1 MIKEHNMKGVTVWFT
16 GLPCSGKTTLAL
28 KLNAELKKRGIRPE
42 ELDGDIT
49 RKYLSKG
56 LGFSKEDRDENIRR
70 VGFVCSLLTRQG
82 AVTTAAFVSPYRSIR
97 AEIRAMIGAFI
108 EVYVKCSL
116 EKCIE
121 RDVKGM
127 YKKAIAGEIKNFT
140 GISDPFE
147 EPEKPELVVET
158 DKESAEE
165 SLQKI
170 LAKMEEL
177 GYLRPAA
184 EDLVLPDY
192 LRRDLL
198 KSPARG
204 NFPDLSTFV
213 IHILGQYVAHH
224 GSDGSDIS
232 QAEEE
237 AAKAKLKK
245 LGYLS

>member
-1 MIKEHNMKGVTVWFT
+1 MKGVTIWFT

-28 KLNAELKKRGIRPE
+28 KLSAELRKRGIHCE
-42 ELDGDIT
+42 DLDGDIT

-70 VGFVCSLLTRQG
+70 VGFVCSLLTKHG

-97 AEIRAMIGAFI
+97 AEIREMIGDFV

-147 EPEKPELVVET
+147 EPEKPELVIES
-158 DKESAEE
+158 DKESEDE
-165 SLQKI
+165 SLQK
-170 LAKMEEL
+170 LLSKLEEL
-177 GYLRPAA
+177 GYLKPAGK
-184 EDLVLPDY
+184 DVVIPDY
-192 LRRDLL
+192 LRQDLIKIL
-198 KSPARG
+198 GSQ
-204 NFPDLSTFV
+204 NFPDLPTFV
-213 IHILGQYVAHH
+213 IHILSAYAAQNSGQ
-224 GSDGSDIS
+224 GELPK
-232 QAEEE
+232 AEEDAVRE
-237 AAKAKLKK
+237 KLKK
-245 LGYLS
+245 LGYIS

>member
-1 MIKEHNMKGVTVWFT
+1 MKGVTVWFT

-28 KLNAELKKRGIRPE
+28 KLNAELKKRGYNPE

-70 VGFVCSLLTRQG
+70 VGFVCSLLTKHG

-97 AEIRAMIGAFI
+97 AEIREMIGNFV

-140 GISDPFE
+140 GVSDPFE

-158 DKESAEE
+158 DKESEAE

-170 LAKMEEL
+170 IAKLEEL
-177 GYLRPAA
+177 GYLRPAGK
-184 EDLVLPDY
+184 DILIPDY
-192 LRRDLL
+192 LRQDLVKIL
-198 KSPARG
+198 ASQ
-204 NFPDLSTFV
+204 NFPDLQTFV
-213 IHILGQYVAHH
+213 IHILSSYAAQNSGPA
-224 GSDGSDIS
+224 DLS
-232 QAEEE
+232 QSEEDAVRE
-237 AAKAKLKK
+237 KLKK
-245 LGYLS
+245 LGYIS

>member
-1 MIKEHNMKGVTVWFT
+1 MKGVTVWFT

-28 KLNAELKKRGIRPE
+28 KLSAELKKRGIQCE
-42 ELDGDIT
+42 DLDGDIT

-70 VGFVCSLLTRQG
+70 VGFVCSLLTKHG

-97 AEIRAMIGAFI
+97 AEIREMIGDFV

-147 EPEKPELVVET
+147 EPEKPELVIES
-158 DKESAEE
+158 DKETEDE
-165 SLQKI
+165 SL
-170 LAKMEEL
+170 AKLLNKLEEL
-177 GYLRPAA
+177 GYLKPAGK
-184 EDLVLPDY
+184 DLVIPDY
-192 LRRDLL
+192 LRQDLI
-198 KSPARG
+198 KSLSQQ
-204 NFPDLSTFV
+204 NFPDLPTFV
-213 IHILGQYVAHH
+213 IHILSNYVAQNC
-224 GSDGSDIS
+224 GQGELPK
-232 QAEEE
+232 AEEDAVRE
-237 AAKAKLKK
+237 KLKK
-245 LGYLS
+245 LGYIS

>member
-1 MIKEHNMKGVTVWFT
+1 MKGVTVWFT

-28 KLNAELKKRGIRPE
+28 KLNAELKKRGFHPE

-70 VGFVCSLLTRQG
+70 VGFVCSLLTRHG

-97 AEIRAMIGAFI
+97 AEIRAMIGDFI
-108 EVYVKCSL
+108 EIYVKCAL
-116 EKCIE
+116 DECIA

-147 EPEKPELVVET
+147 EPENPELTVET
-158 DKESAEE
+158 DKESEE
-165 SLQKI
+165 KCLQKI
-170 LAKMEEL
+170 LGKMDEL
-177 GYLRPAA
+177 GYLPSLAN
-184 EDLVLPDY
+184 DLLIPEY
-192 LRRDLL
+192 LRKDLL
-198 KSPARG
+198 KHAARE
-204 NFPDLSTFV
+204 NFPDLSTLV
-213 IHILGQYVAHH
+213 IHALGQYVAQH
-224 GSDGSDIS
+224 DIGGDLS
-232 QAEEE
+232 QAEED
-237 AAKAKLKK
+237 AAKEKLKK

>member
-1 MIKEHNMKGVTVWFT
+1 MKGVTIWFT

-28 KLNAELKKRGIRPE
+28 KLNAELKKRGYNPE

-70 VGFVCSLLTRQG
+70 VGFVCSLLTRHG

-97 AEIRAMIGAFI
+97 AEIRAMIGGFV
-108 EVYVKCSL
+108 EVYVKCAL

-147 EPEKPELVVET
+147 EPEKPELIVET
-158 DKESAEE
+158 DKESEEE

-170 LAKMEEL
+170 LRKMEEL
-177 GYLRPAA
+177 GYLQQPAN
-184 EDLVLPDY
+184 DLFIPEY
-192 LRRDLL
+192 LRKSLL
-198 KSPARG
+198 KNLARH
-204 NFPDLSTFV
+204 NFPDLSTFAT
-213 IHILGQYVAHH
+213 HILGQYIAQNSA
-224 GSDGSDIS
+224 GSEIS
-232 QAEEE
+232 QAEED
-237 AAKAKLKK
+237 AAKEKLRK

>member
-1 MIKEHNMKGVTVWFT
+1 MKGVTVWFT

-28 KLNAELKKRGIRPE
+28 KLSAELKKRGILAE
-42 ELDGDIT
+42 DLDGDIT

-70 VGFVCSLLTRQG
+70 VGFVCSLLTKHG

-97 AEIRAMIGAFI
+97 AEIRQMIGNFV

-147 EPEKPELVVET
+147 EPEKPELVIES
-158 DKESAEE
+158 DKESEDE
-165 SLQKI
+165 SL
-170 LAKMEEL
+170 AKLLNKLEEL
-177 GYLRPAA
+177 GYLKPAGK
-184 EDLVLPDY
+184 DIVIPDY
-192 LRRDLL
+192 LRQDLAKIL
-198 KSPARG
+198 ASQ
-204 NFPDLSTFV
+204 NFPDLPTFV
-213 IHILGQYVAHH
+213 IHILSNYATQNSTAG
-224 GSDGSDIS
+224 DIS
-232 QAEEE
+232 QSEEDAVRE
-237 AAKAKLKK
+237 KLKK
-245 LGYLS
+245 LGYIS